1 MKLTFSGVS
10 RRAVLSG
17 LAAIPALSVTL
28 PSISALAQMPASG
41 DPLPS
46 WNDGPAKKTI
56 IELVKVTTDRAS
68 PKFVPPEARIAT
80 FDQDGTT
87 WVEQVMYCLERVL
100 AVVAKKP
107 ELKNVEP
114 FKTVV
119 SGNREAC
126 GDAHLLNFGGSLVQG

>member
-1 MKLTFSGVS
+1 MKLAFSGVS
-10 RRAVLSG
+10 RRAILFG

-56 IELVKVTTDRAS
+56 VELVKVTTDRAS

-80 FDQDGTT
+80 FGQDGTT
-87 WVEQVMYCLERVL
+87 WVEHPGFTKQYSERLLRDGHYVPPRREFVAWGAL
-100 AVVAKKP
+100 AKAGS
-107 ELKNVEP
+107 
-114 FKTVV
+114 T
-119 SGNREAC
+119 
-126 GDAHLLNFGGSLVQG
+126 GGAGRGRVGRA

>member
-1 MKLTFSGVS
+1 MKLAFSGVS
-10 RRAVLSG
+10 RRAILSG

-46 WNDGPAKKTI
+46 WNDAPAKKTI

-68 PKFVPPEARIAT
+68 PKLVPPEARIAT

-87 WVEQVMYCLERVL
+87 WVEHPMYIQVTYCLERVP

-107 ELKNVEP
+107 DLKNVEP
-114 FKTVV
+114 FKTVL
-119 SGNREAC
+119 SGNREAM
-126 GDAHLLNFGGSLVQG
+126 AKLSMI